1 MSNGYVKK
9 LTGKN
14 PQEFEFAAAH
24 IINNSDLASFKALV
38 EQSDF
43 LFDFI
48 KKNVSKRL
56 SAAVTPANF
65 KNLLNFL
72 MVYSYDY
79 ENFIV
84 LSLVKYANEELTDEM
99 LELFENGT
107 DEQKAYCAKYFAHIN
122 DTLAIDLLRKYSY
135 SDFDALSLNCAE
147 ALSAMKDEFSY
158 NLAIEKLKTDD
169 EFEKLSAAS
178 FLVAYNDTRAIGNL
192 FEAMKKSS
200 MPENIASEIPYLQS
214 FLELLDTSFKYDA
227 VFAINH
233 IINGLGEIVPVSQ
246 IFDFQLFQVLEK
258 VVNES
263 GSRSKPVSS
272 CGQQDEQGELNDSD
286 VRVLEQSDKNSTG
299 ALGGNDSRIAVV
311 LLNAKLKFEQLT
323 ENEEYIFD
331 EEKTVKDEI
340 YYIRDF
346 LNSQGQEFWNIQ
358 KNLFV
363 NELSEG
369 SDIVFSALELV
380 HDLGMAETID
390 KLKELLNSSNQTVI
404 LKTVEVIKALNK
416 LVEVDKTKVL
426 TKISDNNIKLIIQS
440 LFN

>member
-1 MSNGYVKK
+1 MSNEYVKK

-24 IINNSDLASFKALV
+24 IINNSDLAAFKALV

-56 SAAVTPANF
+56 SAAVTPSNF
-65 KNLLNFL
+65 KNLLKFL
-72 MVYSYDY
+72 SVYSYDY

-107 DEQKAYCAKYFAHIN
+107 NEQKAYCAKYFSHIN
-122 DTLAIDLLRKYSY
+122 DTLSIDLLRKYSY
-135 SDFDALSLNCAE
+135 SDFEALSLNCAE
-147 ALSAMKDEFSY
+147 ALSAMKDEDSY
-158 NLAIEKLKTDD
+158 NLALEKLKTDD
-169 EFEKLSAAS
+169 EFEKLSAIS
-178 FLVAYNDTRAIGNL
+178 FLVAYKDTRAIEVI

-214 FLELLDTSFKYDA
+214 FLELLDTSFKYEA

-233 IINGLGEIVPVSQ
+233 IINGLGEIVPLCQ
-246 IFDFQLFQVLEK
+246 IFDFQLFQVFEK
-258 VVNES
+258 LANEAKNKPD
-263 GSRSKPVSS
+263 SK
-272 CGQQDEQGELNDSD
+272 
-286 VRVLEQSDKNSTG
+286 
-299 ALGGNDSRIAVV
+299 IAVL

-323 ENEEYIFD
+323 ENEEYVFD

-346 LNSQGQEFWNIQ
+346 LSSQNFWDIQ
-358 KNLFV
+358 KNLFT
-363 NELSEG
+363 NELSEN
-369 SDIVFSALELV
+369 SDLIFSSLELV
-380 HDLGMAETID
+380 LELGVSEAMD
-390 KLKELLNSSNQTVI
+390 KLKELLKSSNQTVI
-404 LKTVEVIKALNK
+404 LKTVEVIKSLNK
-416 LVEVDKTKVL
+416 LNEVNSKEVL
-426 TKISDNNIKLIIQS
+426 ERTSDENIRLIIQS
-440 LFN
+440 MFK

>member
-1 MSNGYVKK
+1 MSNEYVKK

-14 PQEFEFAAAH
+14 PQEFELAAAH

-38 EQSDF
+38 EQSNF

-56 SAAVTPANF
+56 SAAVTPDNF
-65 KNLLNFL
+65 RNLLNFL
-72 MVYSYDY
+72 TVYSYDY
-79 ENFIV
+79 ENVIV

-107 DEQKAYCAKYFAHIN
+107 DEQKAYCAKYFSHIN

-147 ALSAMKDEFSY
+147 ALSAMKDEDSY

-214 FLELLDTSFKYDA
+214 FLELLDTNYKYDT
-227 VFAINH
+227 VLAINH
-233 IINGLGEIVPVSQ
+233 IINGLGEIIGLSQ
-246 IFDFQLFQVLEK
+246 IFDFQLFQVFEK
-258 VVNES
+258 GVNEVIKQPD
-263 GSRSKPVSS
+263 SKF
-272 CGQQDEQGELNDSD
+272 
-286 VRVLEQSDKNSTG
+286 
-299 ALGGNDSRIAVV
+299 AVV

-340 YYIRDF
+340 YYIKDF
-346 LNSQGQEFWNIQ
+346 LNSLGQEFWNIQ
-358 KNLFV
+358 KNIFL
-363 NELSEG
+363 NELSQN
-369 SDIVFSALELV
+369 SDLVFPALELV
-380 HDLGMAETID
+380 LEMRVTEAVE
-390 KLKELLNSSNQTVI
+390 KLKELLKSSNQTVI
-404 LKTVEVIKALNK
+404 LKTVEVVKSLNQLAQINK
-416 LVEVDKTKVL
+416 IEVL
-426 TKISDNNIKLIIQS
+426 TKISDENIRLIIQS
-440 LFN
+440 MFA